1 MTEEKKDNA
10 VTQPTGK
17 VGVYI
22 CYCGGNISDH
32 VDVEEVRNRVEKL
45 PEVAVARTNM
55 FMCSDPGQALI
66 MEDLKNGAVDR
77 VVVASC
83 APSLHETTF
92 RGAIARAGGNPYI
105 YDHANIREQV
115 SWVHHGDKATDKA
128 TQLVSMAAAKAEQ
141 LKPLEPIRVD
151 ARRHA
156 TVIGGGIAGLKA
168 AKDLADRGIAVVLV
182 EKSPFLGGQLANL
195 DRLAPT
201 GDKAADLIQT
211 LGRQVMNHRLIT
223 IHACATVTAFD
234 GYVGNFKLEI
244 TKQPP
249 TATMVQDPLNRIGKT
264 DSVKGKYDPFAGI
277 TTGRVPQAVETTT
290 IETGVVVLATGFTSY
305 RPQPGEYGFGNHKE
319 VITLPELIRCMAEEK
334 HVGNTLSVNG
344 RPVRSMAMIHCVGS
358 RQIPGVHAESP
369 EGHLNEYC
377 SRTCCSATLN
387 AANTIRKRYPGTR
400 VYECY
405 RDIRTYGRGQEDL
418 YEQAG
423 RNQVVFLRFEA
434 EDAPRVMAGNHD
446 NLGYPLTVKVKD
458 TLTFDEE
465 IEVPV
470 DLVVLATGIE
480 ANPVAD
486 LVEMMKLPTGM
497 DRFLLEVHP
506 KLRPVEL
513 PIAGILLAGT
523 CQAPMDVGE
532 AVSAAG
538 AAAVKAAA
546 LLGSGFVELDPFVAE
561 VNLSKCQGHGSCV
574 AACLSDGALN
584 VVEMTVDG
592 QPVKRAQVTPAL
604 CLGCGA
610 CVSVC
615 PENAIDVAGWTLK
628 QYEAMVDRIVA
639 EPESAQPVSVE
650 ISN

>member
-1 MTEEKKDNA
+1 MTDEKKDNPVKEA
-10 VTQPTGK
+10 KGK

-32 VDVEEVRNRVEKL
+32 VDVEEVRKRMEKL

-66 MEDLKNGAVDR
+66 MEDLKNGTVER

-92 RGAIARAGGNPYI
+92 RGAIARAGKNPYI

-128 TQLVSMAAAKAEQ
+128 TRLVAMAAAKAEQ
-141 LKPLEPIRVD
+141 LKPLDPIRVE

-156 TVIGGGIAGLKA
+156 TVIGGGIAGLRA
-168 AKDLADRGIAVVLV
+168 AKDLADRGISVALI
-182 EKSPFLGGQLANL
+182 EKSPFLGGQLAKL

-201 GDKAADLIQT
+201 GDKAADLVRELSQ
-211 LGRQVMNHRLIT
+211 QVMSHRLIT

-244 TKQPP
+244 KQLPP
-249 TATMVQDPLNRIGKT
+249 TSASDQKIPDPMRPADKLAGKFI
-264 DSVKGKYDPFAGI
+264 PFAGV
-277 TTGRVPQAVETTT
+277 TTGSIPSQPQTFTL
-290 IETGVVVLATGFTSY
+290 ETGVVVLATGFQSY
-305 RPQPGEYGFGNHKE
+305 RPSRGEYGFGDFQE
-319 VITLPELIRCMAEEK
+319 VITLPELIRSMAENRN
-334 HVGNTLSVNG
+334 VGNLLSVGG
-344 RPVRSMAMIHCVGS
+344 RKIRSMAMLHCVGS
-358 RQIPGVHAESP
+358 RQIPGIHP
-369 EGHLNEYC
+369 EGPDGQLNEYC

-387 AANTIRKRYPGTR
+387 AANTIRKTYPGTQ

-434 EDAPRVMAGNHD
+434 EDAPQVLRNHGQGGD
-446 NLGYPLTVKVKD
+446 YPLLVKVKD

-465 IEVPV
+465 FELPV
-470 DLVVLATGIE
+470 DLVVLVTGIE
-480 ANPVAD
+480 ANPVDD
-486 LVEMMKLPTGM
+486 LIEMMKLPVGM

-532 AVSAAG
+532 ACNAAG

-546 LLGSGFVELDPFVAE
+546 LLGRGYVELDPFVAE
-561 VNLSKCQGHGSCV
+561 VDMEKCLGHGSCV
-574 AACLSDGALN
+574 TACLSDGALKLA
-584 VVEMTVDG
+584 EMTVGG
-592 QPVKRAQVTPAL
+592 QTVKRAQVTPAL

-615 PENAIDVAGWTLK
+615 PQNAIDVAGWTLD

-639 EPESAQPVSVE
+639 DPMTA
-650 ISN
+650 